1 MEELKDA
8 VCEYCGK
15 ELKEEDRERDDVV
28 YCPVCG
34 TPVHRSCW
42 NEKGGCPFE
51 SRHKD
56 GFVYQTPGEKSG
68 PTAPPVIKNRDGTYT
83 AAQPEHREN
92 NPNFDG
98 GEHFDRGEPFD
109 GGEPFDDEEEDRD
122 SVEALRRL
130 IEGRSGEKDS
140 REKTEADFA
149 EKKFDGVSEREM
161 MCFLNVDGPQKL
173 YRLAVIKYMIVNN
186 KKAGFNLFAGLL
198 NPYNQFYKGMGF
210 LGVLLTVFN
219 YIMGLPRL
227 IAYYMTFFKEQGE
240 EAVSAI
246 NQSALLSASG
256 TLWIIQLAVVVL
268 LCIFGD
274 YLYIAFMLK
283 KIKKIRARFQNEQSE
298 EYLVALAQAGRPRIS
313 MVLLG
318 FGLQAAFSLIT
329 MIAFIKIGF

>member
-51 SRHKD
+51 GRHKD
-56 GFVYQTPGEKSG
+56 GFVYQTPEEKGS
-68 PTAPPVIKNRDGTYT
+68 PAATPVIKNRDGTYT
-83 AAQPEHREN
+83 AAQPGRREN
-92 NPNFDG
+92 NPDFDG
-98 GEHFDRGEPFD
+98 GEHLDN
-109 GGEPFDDEEEDRD
+109 EEKDRD
-122 SVEALRRL
+122 PVEELRRL

-140 REKTEADFA
+140 HEKTEADFA

-246 NQSALLSASG
+246 NQSALLGASG

-329 MIAFIKIGF
+329 VIAFIKIGF